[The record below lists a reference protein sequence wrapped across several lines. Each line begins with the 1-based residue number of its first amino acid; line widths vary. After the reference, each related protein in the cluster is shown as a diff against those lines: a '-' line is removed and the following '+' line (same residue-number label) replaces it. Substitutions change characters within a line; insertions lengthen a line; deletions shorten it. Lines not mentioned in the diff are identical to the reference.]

1 MPDSVIVIY
10 GCTEFDLRTF
20 SHSVFDQPDAEPVA
34 AQIQIVGAVADRMPV
49 AADQRRAPARR
60 LAGTCSSGS
69 VVRQDL
75 SLHRRRHKLLGHD
88 PVGRPV
94 GADPAAKHLE

>member
-49 AADQRRAPARR
+49 AADQRRTPGDDRMTTTLKQLRDDVEHHAAELDLWHGQRAFATKARV
-60 LAGTCSSGS
+60 LPQS
-69 VVRQDL
+69 V
-75 SLHRRRHKLLGHD
+75 
-88 PVGRPV
+88 
-94 GADPAAKHLE
+94 AAS